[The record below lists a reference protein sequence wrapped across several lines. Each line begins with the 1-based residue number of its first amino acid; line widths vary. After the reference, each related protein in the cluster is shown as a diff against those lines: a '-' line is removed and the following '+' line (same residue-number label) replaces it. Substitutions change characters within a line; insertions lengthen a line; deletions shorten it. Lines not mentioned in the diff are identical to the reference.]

1 MSVGAYVTSGKFNLN
16 VETSFLSRVGM
27 SRRFSRNLRITTQ
40 WYYVKA
46 METFTFG
53 DPDVI

>member
-1 MSVGAYVTSGKFNLN
+1 MYYVTSGKFNLN

-27 SRRFSRNLRITTQ
+27 SRRFSSNLRITTQ